1 MARVT
6 IEKVAERAG
15 VSVATVSRA
24 LRGLPNVSPKTR
36 ERVVAVAA
44 MLNYRPDPNA
54 ARLAAGRTRT
64 VAVGVVA
71 IPIWY
76 TGQVVSGIE
85 AVLTSR
91 GYDLSLL
98 LIADELVRTRALG
111 DVGGGVS
118 KRADGAIIVDLVP
131 TVAERTLLAEQR
143 VPWVMV
149 GADCPGIDS
158 VVIDN
163 MTGARTATR
172 HLLELGHRTIG
183 LISGGPAAFG
193 ASSPPQR
200 RAGFLSA
207 LSEAGV
213 RFDPKTE
220 RVGDFSALGGYE
232 AMQSILSL
240 DPPPTAVFAMSDEMA
255 MGAIRAIQEAGMAVP
270 EDISVVGFDDVD
282 WAFSIGLTTV
292 RQDAAELGATA
303 ARLMIERLEGVESTA
318 GDPAPAGDDGSEAG
332 RQEGGRIRRLVTVP
346 TELVVRDS
354 TAPPRR

>member
-1 MARVT
+1 MPRVT

-36 ERVVAVAA
+36 ERVMSVAA

-91 GYDLSLL
+91 GYDLTLL
-98 LIADELVRTRALG
+98 LIADELVRSRALG

-131 TVAERTLLAEQR
+131 TATERMLLEEQR

-149 GADCPGIDS
+149 GADCPSIDS

-163 MTGARTATR
+163 EAGAAAATR
-172 HLLELGHRTIG
+172 HLVELGHRVIG
-183 LISGGPAAFG
+183 LISGGPAAFPA
-193 ASSPPQR
+193 ASPTQR
-200 RAGFLSA
+200 RTGFLRTIG
-207 LSEAGV
+207 EAGM
-213 RFDPKTE
+213 RFDPAYE

-232 AMQSILSL
+232 AMQSLL
-240 DPPPTAVFAMSDEMA
+240 ALPKPPTAVFAMSDVMA
-255 MGAIRAIQEAGMAVP
+255 MGALRTCQEAGLDVP
-270 EDISVVGFDDVD
+270 GDVSVVGFDDVD
-282 WAFSIGLTTV
+282 WAFTVGLTTV
-292 RQDAAELGATA
+292 RQDATELGAVA
-303 ARLMIERLEGVESTA
+303 ARLMVERLEGAEH
-318 GDPAPAGDDGSEAG
+318 D
-332 RQEGGRIRRLVTVP
+332 RQVMTVP

-354 TAPPRR
+354 TAPPRSN

>member
-36 ERVVAVAA
+36 ERVVSVAA

-91 GYDLSLL
+91 GYDLTLL

-131 TVAERTLLAEQR
+131 TVAERQLLAEHR
-143 VPWVMV
+143 LPWVMV
-149 GADCPGIDS
+149 GADCPTIDS

-163 MTGARTATR
+163 VAGAMSATR
-172 HLLELGHRTIG
+172 HLLSLGHTKLG
-183 LISGGPAAFG
+183 LISGGPAAFPS
-193 ASSPPQR
+193 SSPPER
-200 RAGFLSA
+200 RAGFLRA
-207 LSEAGV
+207 LDEAGA
-213 RFDPKTE
+213 RFDPNHE

-232 AMQSILSL
+232 AMQALLDLSHR
-240 DPPPTAVFAMSDEMA
+240 PTAVFAMSDEMA
-255 MGAIRAIQEAGMAVP
+255 MGAMRACTEAGLTVP
-270 EDISVVGFDDVD
+270 GDVSVVGFDDVD
-282 WAFSIGLTTV
+282 WAFTVGLTTV
-292 RQDAAELGATA
+292 RQDAAELGAVA
-303 ARLMIERLEGVESTA
+303 ARLMIERLEGETC
-318 GDPAPAGDDGSEAG
+318 D
-332 RQEGGRIRRLVTVP
+332 RRLVTVP
-346 TELVVRDS
+346 TELVERSS
-354 TAPPRR
+354 TSSPSS

>member
-36 ERVVAVAA
+36 DRVVSVAA

-64 VAVGVVA
+64 IAVGVVA

-91 GYDLSLL
+91 GYDLTLL
-98 LIADELVRTRALG
+98 LIADDLARARAFG

-131 TVAERTLLAEQR
+131 TGADRTLLEEHR

-149 GADCPGIDS
+149 GADCATIDS

-163 MTGARTATR
+163 SEGAELATR
-172 HLLELGHRTIG
+172 HLLELGHRSIG
-183 LISGGPAAFG
+183 LISGGPAAFP

-200 RAGFLSA
+200 RSGFLRA

-213 RFDPKTE
+213 RFDPNAE

-232 AMQSILSL
+232 AMQALL
-240 DPPPTAVFAMSDEMA
+240 DLEQRPTAVFAMSDEMA
-255 MGAIRAIQEAGMAVP
+255 MGAIRACVDAGLSVP
-270 EDISVVGFDDVD
+270 ADISVVGFDDVD
-282 WAFSIGLTTV
+282 WAFTMGLTTV
-292 RQDAAELGATA
+292 RQDATELGAIA
-303 ARLMIERLEGVESTA
+303 ARLMIERLEGTPSGPGCE
-318 GDPAPAGDDGSEAG
+318 
-332 RQEGGRIRRLVTVP
+332 RRLVTVP
-346 TELVVRDS
+346 TELVVRTS
-354 TAPPRR
+354 TAPPRSEE

>member
-1 MARVT
+1 MT

-36 ERVVAVAA
+36 EKVQSVAA

-54 ARLAAGRTRT
+54 SRLAAGRTRT
-64 VAVGVVA
+64 IAVGVVA

-76 TGQVVSGIE
+76 TGQVVAGIE
-85 AVLTSR
+85 AVLTSL

-98 LIADELVRTRALG
+98 LIADDLVRSRALG

-131 TVAERTLLAEQR
+131 TETERDLLEEQR

-149 GADCPGIDS
+149 GADCPNIDS

-163 MTGARTATR
+163 VAAASTATR
-172 HLLELGHRTIG
+172 HLLELGHTSIG
-183 LISGGPAAFG
+183 LISGGPATFPA
-193 ASSPPQR
+193 ASPTQR
-200 RAGFLSA
+200 RTGFLRT
-207 LSEAGV
+207 LGEAGV
-213 RFDPKTE
+213 RFDPSHE

-232 AMQSILSL
+232 AMQALL
-240 DPPPTAVFAMSDEMA
+240 AHPRPPSAVFAMSDEMA
-255 MGAIRAIQEAGMAVP
+255 MGAMRACREAGLAVP
-270 EDISVVGFDDVD
+270 GDMSVVGFDDVD
-282 WAFSIGLTTV
+282 WAFAMGLTTV
-292 RQDAAELGATA
+292 RQDATELGAIA
-303 ARLMIERLEGVESTA
+303 ARLMVERLEGDQRE
-318 GDPAPAGDDGSEAG
+318 
-332 RQEGGRIRRLVTVP
+332 RQLRTVP

-354 TAPPRR
+354 TDSPGRE

>member
-36 ERVVAVAA
+36 ERVVSVAA

-91 GYDLSLL
+91 GYDLTLL

-131 TVAERTLLAEQR
+131 TVAERPLLAEHR
-143 VPWVMV
+143 LPWVMV
-149 GADCPGIDS
+149 GADCPTIDS

-163 MTGARTATR
+163 VAGAMSATR
-172 HLLELGHRTIG
+172 HLLSLGHTKLG
-183 LISGGPAAFG
+183 LISGGPAAFPS
-193 ASSPPQR
+193 SSPPER
-200 RAGFLSA
+200 RAGFLRA
-207 LSEAGV
+207 LDEAGA
-213 RFDPKTE
+213 RFDPNHE

-232 AMQSILSL
+232 AMQALLDLSHR
-240 DPPPTAVFAMSDEMA
+240 PTAVFAMSDEMA
-255 MGAIRAIQEAGMAVP
+255 MGAMRACTEAGLTVP
-270 EDISVVGFDDVD
+270 GDVSVVGFDDVD
-282 WAFSIGLTTV
+282 WAFTVGLTTV
-292 RQDAAELGATA
+292 RQDAAELGAVA
-303 ARLMIERLEGVESTA
+303 ARLMIERLEGETC
-318 GDPAPAGDDGSEAG
+318 D
-332 RQEGGRIRRLVTVP
+332 RRLVTVP
-346 TELVVRDS
+346 TELVERSS
-354 TAPPRR
+354 TSSPSS

>member
-36 ERVVAVAA
+36 DRVVSVAA

-64 VAVGVVA
+64 IAVGVVA

-91 GYDLSLL
+91 GYDLTLL
-98 LIADELVRTRALG
+98 LIADDRVRARAFG

-131 TVAERTLLAEQR
+131 TGADRALLEEHR

-149 GADCPGIDS
+149 GADCATIDS

-163 MTGARTATR
+163 AEGAMLATR
-172 HLLELGHRTIG
+172 HLLELGHRSIG
-183 LISGGPAAFG
+183 LISGGPAAFP

-200 RAGFLSA
+200 RAGFLRA
-207 LSEAGV
+207 LSQSGV
-213 RFDPKTE
+213 RFDPKAE

-232 AMQSILSL
+232 AMQTLL
-240 DPPPTAVFAMSDEMA
+240 DLDERPTAVFAMSDEMA
-255 MGAIRAIQEAGMAVP
+255 MGAIKACVDAGLSVP

-282 WAFSIGLTTV
+282 WAFTMGLTTV
-292 RQDAAELGATA
+292 RQDATELGAIA
-303 ARLMIERLEGVESTA
+303 ARLMIERLA
-318 GDPAPAGDDGSEAG
+318 GTPSGPDCE
-332 RQEGGRIRRLVTVP
+332 RRLVTVP
-346 TELVVRDS
+346 TELVVRTS
-354 TAPPRR
+354 TAPPRSKE

>member
-36 ERVVAVAA
+36 DRVVSVAA

-91 GYDLSLL
+91 GYDLTLL

-131 TVAERTLLAEQR
+131 TAPERGLLEEQR
-143 VPWVMV
+143 LPWVMV
-149 GADCPGIDS
+149 GADCPIIDS

-163 MTGARTATR
+163 VEGAMTAAC
-172 HLLELGHRTIG
+172 HLLELGHTDIG
-183 LISGGPAAFG
+183 LISGGPAAFP

-200 RAGFLSA
+200 RAGFLGA
-207 LSEAGV
+207 LSDAGV
-213 RFDPKTE
+213 RFDPKME

-232 AMQSILSL
+232 AMQALLELSRR
-240 DPPPTAVFAMSDEMA
+240 PTAVFAMSDEMA
-255 MGAIRAIQEAGMAVP
+255 MGAMRACREVGLDVP
-270 EDISVVGFDDVD
+270 TDMSIVGFDDVD
-282 WAFSIGLTTV
+282 WAFTMGLTTI
-292 RQDAAELGATA
+292 RQDATELGAIA
-303 ARLMIERLEGVESTA
+303 ARLMIERLEGDER
-318 GDPAPAGDDGSEAG
+318 E
-332 RQEGGRIRRLVTVP
+332 RRLITVP
-346 TELVVRDS
+346 TSLVVRDS
-354 TAPPRR
+354 TAPPAFGGGDGGQLPSPNGPS

>member
-36 ERVVAVAA
+36 DRVVSVAA

-85 AVLTSR
+85 AVLTNR
-91 GYDLSLL
+91 GYDLTLL

-131 TVAERTLLAEQR
+131 TVTERLLLAEHR
-143 VPWVMV
+143 LPWVMV
-149 GADCPGIDS
+149 GADCPTIDS

-163 MTGARTATR
+163 VAGAMSATR
-172 HLLELGHRTIG
+172 HLLSLGHTRLG
-183 LISGGPAAFG
+183 LISGGPAAFPS
-193 ASSPPQR
+193 SSPPER
-200 RAGFLSA
+200 RTGFLRA
-207 LSEAGV
+207 LDEAGV
-213 RFDPKTE
+213 RFDPNHE

-232 AMQSILSL
+232 AMQALL
-240 DPPPTAVFAMSDEMA
+240 DLRQRPTAVFAMSDEMA
-255 MGAIRAIQEAGMAVP
+255 MGAMRACEEAGLTVP
-270 EDISVVGFDDVD
+270 GEMSVVGFDDVD
-282 WAFSIGLTTV
+282 WAFTVGLTTV
-292 RQDAAELGATA
+292 RQDAAELGAIA
-303 ARLMIERLEGVESTA
+303 ARLMIERLEG
-318 GDPAPAGDDGSEAG
+318 EACD
-332 RQEGGRIRRLVTVP
+332 RRLVSVP
-346 TELVVRDS
+346 TELVERSS
-354 TAPPRR
+354 TSAPSQ

>member
-1 MARVT
+1 MT

-36 ERVVAVAA
+36 DRVVSVAA

-85 AVLTSR
+85 AVLTNR
-91 GYDLSLL
+91 GYDLTLL

-131 TVAERTLLAEQR
+131 TVTERLLLAEHR
-143 VPWVMV
+143 LPWVMV
-149 GADCPGIDS
+149 GADCPTIDS

-163 MTGARTATR
+163 VAGAMSATR
-172 HLLELGHRTIG
+172 HLLSLGHTRLG
-183 LISGGPAAFG
+183 LISGGPAAFPS
-193 ASSPPQR
+193 SSPPER
-200 RAGFLSA
+200 RTGFLRA
-207 LSEAGV
+207 LDEAGV
-213 RFDPKTE
+213 RFDPNHE

-232 AMQSILSL
+232 AMQALL
-240 DPPPTAVFAMSDEMA
+240 DLRQRPTAVFAMSDEMA
-255 MGAIRAIQEAGMAVP
+255 MGAMRACEEAGLTVP
-270 EDISVVGFDDVD
+270 GEMSVVGFDDVD
-282 WAFSIGLTTV
+282 WAFTVGLTTV
-292 RQDAAELGATA
+292 RQDAAELGAIA
-303 ARLMIERLEGVESTA
+303 ARLMIERLEG
-318 GDPAPAGDDGSEAG
+318 EACD
-332 RQEGGRIRRLVTVP
+332 RRLVSVP
-346 TELVVRDS
+346 TELVERSS
-354 TAPPRR
+354 TSAPSQ

>member
-36 ERVVAVAA
+36 DRVVSVAA

-85 AVLTSR
+85 AVLTNQ
-91 GYDLSLL
+91 GYDLTLL
-98 LIADELVRTRALG
+98 LIADDFARSRAFG

-131 TVAERTLLAEQR
+131 TAPERSLLAEQR

-149 GADCPGIDS
+149 GADCPTIDS

-163 MTGARTATR
+163 VEGAASAAR
-172 HLLELGHRTIG
+172 HLLDLGHRSIG
-183 LISGGPAAFG
+183 LIAGGPAAFP
-193 ASSPPQR
+193 SSGPPQR
-200 RAGFLSA
+200 RAGFLRA
-207 LSEAGV
+207 LDNAGV
-213 RFDPKTE
+213 RFDPAME

-232 AMQSILSL
+232 AMQSLL
-240 DPPPTAVFAMSDEMA
+240 GRRPRPTAIFAMSDEMA
-255 MGAIRAIQEAGMAVP
+255 MGAMRACHEAGLDVP
-270 EDISVVGFDDVD
+270 GDVSIVGFDDVD
-282 WAFSIGLTTV
+282 WAFTVGLTTV
-292 RQDAAELGATA
+292 RQDATELGAIA
-303 ARLMIERLEGVESTA
+303 ARLMIERLEGIACE
-318 GDPAPAGDDGSEAG
+318 
-332 RQEGGRIRRLVTVP
+332 RRLITVP
-346 TELVVRDS
+346 TQLVERSS
-354 TAPPRR
+354 TAPPVG

>member
-36 ERVVAVAA
+36 ERVVSVAA

-91 GYDLSLL
+91 GYDLTLL

-131 TVAERTLLAEQR
+131 TVAERQLLAEHR
-143 VPWVMV
+143 LPWVMV
-149 GADCPGIDS
+149 GADCPTIDS

-163 MTGARTATR
+163 VAGAMSATR
-172 HLLELGHRTIG
+172 HLLSLGHTKLG
-183 LISGGPAAFG
+183 LISGGPAAFPS
-193 ASSPPQR
+193 SSPPER
-200 RAGFLSA
+200 RAGFLGA
-207 LSEAGV
+207 LDEAGA
-213 RFDPKTE
+213 RFDPNHE

-232 AMQSILSL
+232 AMQALLDLSHR
-240 DPPPTAVFAMSDEMA
+240 PTAVFAMSDEMA
-255 MGAIRAIQEAGMAVP
+255 MGAMRACTEAGLTVP
-270 EDISVVGFDDVD
+270 GDVSVVGFDDVD
-282 WAFSIGLTTV
+282 WAFTVGLTTV
-292 RQDAAELGATA
+292 RQDAAELGAVA
-303 ARLMIERLEGVESTA
+303 ARLMIERLEGETC
-318 GDPAPAGDDGSEAG
+318 D
-332 RQEGGRIRRLVTVP
+332 RRLVTVP
-346 TELVVRDS
+346 TELVERSS
-354 TAPPRR
+354 TSSPSS

>member
-36 ERVVAVAA
+36 DRVVSVAA

-85 AVLTSR
+85 AVLTNR
-91 GYDLSLL
+91 GYDLTLL

-131 TVAERTLLAEQR
+131 TVTERLLLAEHR
-143 VPWVMV
+143 LPWVMV
-149 GADCPGIDS
+149 GADCPTIDS

-163 MTGARTATR
+163 VTGAMSATR
-172 HLLELGHRTIG
+172 HLLSLGHTRLG
-183 LISGGPAAFG
+183 LISGGPAAFP
-193 ASSPPQR
+193 ASSPPER
-200 RAGFLSA
+200 RTGFLRA
-207 LSEAGV
+207 LDEAGV
-213 RFDPKTE
+213 RFDPNHE

-232 AMQSILSL
+232 AMQALL
-240 DPPPTAVFAMSDEMA
+240 ELRQRPTAVFAMSDEMA
-255 MGAIRAIQEAGMAVP
+255 MGAMRACVEGGLTVP
-270 EDISVVGFDDVD
+270 GDMSVVGFDDVD
-282 WAFSIGLTTV
+282 WAFTVGLTTV
-292 RQDAAELGATA
+292 RQDAVELGAIA
-303 ARLMIERLEGVESTA
+303 ARLMIERLEG
-318 GDPAPAGDDGSEAG
+318 EACD
-332 RQEGGRIRRLVTVP
+332 RRLVTVP
-346 TELVVRDS
+346 TELVERSS
-354 TAPPRR
+354 TSAPSP

>member
-1 MARVT
+1 MPRVT

-36 ERVVAVAA
+36 ERVVSVAA

-85 AVLTSR
+85 AVLTAR
-91 GYDLSLL
+91 GYDLTLL

-131 TVAERTLLAEQR
+131 TVSERALLEEHR
-143 VPWVMV
+143 LPWVMV
-149 GADCPGIDS
+149 GADCPTIDS

-163 MTGARTATR
+163 VAGARDATR
-172 HLLELGHRTIG
+172 HLLELGHTRIG
-183 LISGGPAAFG
+183 LIAGGPAAFP

-200 RAGFLSA
+200 RAGFLQA
-207 LSEAGV
+207 LSDAGV
-213 RFDPKTE
+213 RFDPQLE

-232 AMQSILSL
+232 AMQSLL
-240 DPPPTAVFAMSDEMA
+240 GLPRRPTAIFAMSDEMA
-255 MGAIRAIQEAGMAVP
+255 MGAIRACHEAGLDVPGGMA
-270 EDISVVGFDDVD
+270 VVGFDDVD
-282 WAFSIGLTTV
+282 WAFTIGLTTV
-292 RQDAAELGATA
+292 RQDATELGAIA
-303 ARLMIERLEGVESTA
+303 ARLMIERLEG
-318 GDPAPAGDDGSEAG
+318 DGCE
-332 RQEGGRIRRLVTVP
+332 RRLITVP

-354 TAPPRR
+354 TAPPTLGDGD

>member
-1 MARVT
+1 MPRVT

-36 ERVVAVAA
+36 DRVVAVAQ

-64 VAVGVVA
+64 IAVGVVA

-76 TGQVVSGIE
+76 TGQVVSGVE

-91 GYDLSLL
+91 GYDLTLL
-98 LIADELVRTRALG
+98 LIADDLVRARALG

-131 TVAERTLLAEQR
+131 TASERALLAEQR

-149 GADCPGIDS
+149 GADCPGVDS

-163 MTGARTATR
+163 LEGARAATR
-172 HLLELGHRTIG
+172 HLIELGHRSIG
-183 LISGGPAAFG
+183 LISGGPAMFP
-193 ASSPPQR
+193 ASSPPLR
-200 RAGFLSA
+200 RAGFLAA
-207 LSEAGV
+207 LEEAGV
-213 RFDPKTE
+213 RFDPKAE

-232 AMQSILSL
+232 AMQSILDL
-240 DPPPTAVFAMSDEMA
+240 DRPPTAVFAMSDEMA
-255 MGAIRAIQEAGMAVP
+255 MGAARAIEESGRSVP
-270 EDISVVGFDDVD
+270 DDVSVVGFDDVD
-282 WAFSIGLTTV
+282 WAFAFGLTTV
-292 RQDAAELGATA
+292 RQDATELGAIA
-303 ARLMIERLEGVESTA
+303 ARLMIERLEGQ
-318 GDPAPAGDDGSEAG
+318 GSEGSDAVEV
-332 RQEGGRIRRLVTVP
+332 QPGGRERRLVTVP
-346 TELVVRDS
+346 TELVVRSS
-354 TAPPRR
+354 TAPPRA

>member
-36 ERVVAVAA
+36 DRVVSVAA

-91 GYDLSLL
+91 GYDLTLL

-131 TVAERTLLAEQR
+131 TAPERGLLEEQR
-143 VPWVMV
+143 LPWVMV
-149 GADCPGIDS
+149 GADCPTIDS

-163 MTGARTATR
+163 VEGAMTAAR
-172 HLLELGHRTIG
+172 HLLELGHTDIG
-183 LISGGPAAFG
+183 LISGGPAAFP

-200 RAGFLSA
+200 RAGFLGA
-207 LSEAGV
+207 LSDAGV
-213 RFDPKTE
+213 RFDPQME

-232 AMQSILSL
+232 AMQALL
-240 DPPPTAVFAMSDEMA
+240 ELARRPTAVFAMSDEMA
-255 MGAIRAIQEAGMAVP
+255 MGAMRACREVGLDVP
-270 EDISVVGFDDVD
+270 TDVSIVGFDDVD
-282 WAFSIGLTTV
+282 WAFTMGLTTI
-292 RQDAAELGATA
+292 RQDATELGAIA
-303 ARLMIERLEGVESTA
+303 ARLMIERLEGDER
-318 GDPAPAGDDGSEAG
+318 E
-332 RQEGGRIRRLVTVP
+332 RRLITVP
-346 TELVVRDS
+346 TSLVVRDS
-354 TAPPRR
+354 TAPPAFGGGDGGQLPSPNGPS

>member
-36 ERVVAVAA
+36 DRVVSVAA

-91 GYDLSLL
+91 GYDLTLL

-131 TVAERTLLAEQR
+131 TVTERRLLAEHR
-143 VPWVMV
+143 LPWVMV
-149 GADCPGIDS
+149 GADCPTIDS

-163 MTGARTATR
+163 VAGAMSATR
-172 HLLELGHRTIG
+172 HLLSLGHTKLG
-183 LISGGPAAFG
+183 LISGGPAAFPS
-193 ASSPPQR
+193 SSPPER
-200 RAGFLSA
+200 RAGFLRA
-207 LSEAGV
+207 LDEAGA
-213 RFDPKTE
+213 RFDPNHE

-232 AMQSILSL
+232 AMQALLDLSHR
-240 DPPPTAVFAMSDEMA
+240 PTAVFAMSDEMA
-255 MGAIRAIQEAGMAVP
+255 MGAMRACTEAGLTVP
-270 EDISVVGFDDVD
+270 GDVSVVGFDDVD
-282 WAFSIGLTTV
+282 WAFTVGLTTV
-292 RQDAAELGATA
+292 RQDAAELGAVA
-303 ARLMIERLEGVESTA
+303 ARLMIERLEGETC
-318 GDPAPAGDDGSEAG
+318 D
-332 RQEGGRIRRLVTVP
+332 RRLVTVP
-346 TELVVRDS
+346 TELVERGS
-354 TAPPRR
+354 TSVPSS

>member
-24 LRGLPNVSPKTR
+24 LRGLPNVSPRTR
-36 ERVVAVAA
+36 DRVVSVAA

-64 VAVGVVA
+64 IAVGVVA

-85 AVLTSR
+85 AVLTSQ
-91 GYDLSLL
+91 GYDLTLL
-98 LIADELVRTRALG
+98 LIADEFARTRALG

-131 TVAERTLLAEQR
+131 SEPERVLLEEQR
-143 VPWVMV
+143 LPWVMV
-149 GADCPGIDS
+149 GADCPTIDS

-163 MTGARTATR
+163 VEGARSAAR
-172 HLLELGHRTIG
+172 HLLESGHTRIG
-183 LISGGPAAFG
+183 LISGGPAGFP

-200 RAGFLSA
+200 RRGFLQA
-207 LSEAGV
+207 HEDAGV
-213 RFDPKTE
+213 RFDPTTE
-220 RVGDFSALGGYE
+220 RVGDFSALGGFE
-232 AMQSILSL
+232 AMKALLSL
-240 DPPPTAVFAMSDEMA
+240 PRPPTAIFAMSDEMA
-255 MGAIRAIQEAGMAVP
+255 MGAMRACREAGLTIPDDMS
-270 EDISVVGFDDVD
+270 IVGFDDVD
-282 WAFSIGLTTV
+282 WAFSVGLTTV
-292 RQDAAELGATA
+292 RQDAAELGAMA
-303 ARLMIERLEGVESTA
+303 ARLMIERLEG
-318 GDPAPAGDDGSEAG
+318 DGRE
-332 RQEGGRIRRLVTVP
+332 RRLITVP

-354 TAPPRR
+354 TAGSRPNV

>member
-36 ERVVAVAA
+36 ERVISVAA

-85 AVLTSR
+85 AVLTSQ
-91 GYDLSLL
+91 GYDLTLL
-98 LIADELVRTRALG
+98 LIADELVRSRALG

-118 KRADGAIIVDLVP
+118 KRADGAIIVDLAP
-131 TVAERTLLAEQR
+131 TEMERHLLEEQR

-149 GADCPGIDS
+149 GADYPSIDS
-158 VVIDN
+158 VIIDN
-163 MTGARTATR
+163 VAGAAAATR
-172 HLLELGHRTIG
+172 HLLDLGHESIG
-183 LISGGPAAFG
+183 LISGGPASFPA
-193 ASSPPQR
+193 ASPTQR
-200 RAGFLSA
+200 RTGFLRT
-207 LSEAGV
+207 LGEAGV
-213 RFDPKTE
+213 RFDPTHE

-232 AMQSILSL
+232 AMQALL
-240 DPPPTAVFAMSDEMA
+240 TLPKPPTAVFAMSDEMA
-255 MGAIRAIQEAGMAVP
+255 MGAMRASAEAGMRVP
-270 EDISVVGFDDVD
+270 GDMSIVGFDDVD
-282 WAFSIGLTTV
+282 WAFTVGLTTV
-292 RQDAAELGATA
+292 RQDATELGAIA
-303 ARLMIERLEGVESTA
+303 ARLMIERLEGKA
-318 GDPAPAGDDGSEAG
+318 RD
-332 RQEGGRIRRLVTVP
+332 RQLVTVP
-346 TELVVRDS
+346 TELVVRS
-354 TAPPRR
+354 SAAAPASN